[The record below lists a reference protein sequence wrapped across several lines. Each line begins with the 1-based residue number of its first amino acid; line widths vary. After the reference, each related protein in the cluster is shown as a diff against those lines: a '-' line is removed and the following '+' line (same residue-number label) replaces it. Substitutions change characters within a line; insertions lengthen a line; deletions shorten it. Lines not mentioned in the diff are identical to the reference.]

1 VEVSSIFGELGMA
14 TLLPPIVVVSLF
26 VTVLLIVASG
36 IDFVMFLSIATAL
49 STTASIV
56 LLVYVATTVAAGID
70 VFSGFFSGSETVVA
84 VVVLRIS
91 LGSIALAG
99 SEVGYLGVSLAGSF
113 VGNFVGYFTGYFA
126 SSPIETF
133 GVSLAGSFV
142 ASLTASTGC

>member
-1 VEVSSIFGELGMA
+1 MA
-14 TLLPPIVVVSLF
+14 TLLPAIVVVSLF

-49 STTASIV
+49 STTAWIV
-56 LLVYVATTVAAGID
+56 LLVYVATVAAGID

-113 VGNFVGYFTGYFA
+113 VGNFVGYFTGYLTGYFA

>member
-1 VEVSSIFGELGMA
+1 MA

-56 LLVYVATTVAAGID
+56 LLVYVATVAAGTD
-70 VFSGFFSGSETVVA
+70 AFSGFFSGSETEVA

-113 VGNFVGYFTGYFA
+113 VGNFVGYFTGYLTGYFA

>member
-1 VEVSSIFGELGMA
+1 MA
-14 TLLPPIVVVSLF
+14 LLPAIVVVSLF

-56 LLVYVATTVAAGID
+56 LLVYVATVAAGTVAAGTD
-70 VFSGFFSGSETVVA
+70 AFSGFFSGSETAVA

>member
-1 VEVSSIFGELGMA
+1 MA

-56 LLVYVATTVAAGID
+56 LLVYVATVAAGTVAAGTD
-70 VFSGFFSGSETVVA
+70 AFSGFFSGSETEVA

-113 VGNFVGYFTGYFA
+113 VGNFVGYFTGYLTGYFA